1 MMWHKIYCKAYLRPS
16 FCPISE
22 ALVPSFVDQLV
33 VPMADGTDSE
43 SDDDEIGDEDENV
56 LNSIPQNIDVQK
68 RRRERE
74 VTAHLAGG
82 PSNPP
87 TPSGNGHKHRTKIVT
102 RYRYAY
108 LQ

>member
-1 MMWHKIYCKAYLRPS
+1 M
-16 FCPISE
+16 
-22 ALVPSFVDQLV
+22 

-43 SDDDEIGDEDENV
+43 SDEDEMGDEDENV

-74 VTAHLAGG
+74 VTAHLARG

-102 RYRYAY
+102 RYAY